1 MTKPRKLQ
9 SFRIARDR
17 KTVKCPTFERPS
29 QVLKSRCDAPEQSA
43 VFSSSNRLHHRP
55 LLLAVEWHPM
65 NRNYRDF
72 EIEPFELGRG
82 LWHARFRRADRQPVV
97 INGVLFSTLNAGLAW
112 PSPDAAVDDAKA
124 AIDRLTK
131 TIVASGS
138 NPAQA

>member
-1 MTKPRKLQ
+1 
-9 SFRIARDR
+9 
-17 KTVKCPTFERPS
+17 
-29 QVLKSRCDAPEQSA
+29 
-43 VFSSSNRLHHRP
+43 VFSSSIGSITVRHF
-55 LLLAVEWHPM
+55 LAVEWHPM
-65 NRNYRDF
+65 NRDYKDF

-97 INGVLFSTLNAGLAW
+97 IDGVLFSTLNAGLAW

-131 TIVASGS
+131 IIVASGP

>member
-1 MTKPRKLQ
+1 VLRDCKYSVYFRTPLAEGLGIIVLAPDGKL
-9 SFRIARDR
+9 
-17 KTVKCPTFERPS
+17 
-29 QVLKSRCDAPEQSA
+29 
-43 VFSSSNRLHHRP
+43 
-55 LLLAVEWHPM
+55 M
-65 NRNYRDF
+65 NRNYKDF

-82 LWHARFRRADRQPVV
+82 LWHARFRRADKQPVV

-131 TIVASGS
+131 SIFASGP